1 MSRLNRQTEA
11 LLRIEIIINT
21 KFWEE
26 DIYLL
31 KDNIQREINEALQ
44 NENI

>member
-1 MSRLNRQTEA
+1 MSRLDRQTEA
-11 LLRIEIIINT
+11 LLRIEIIINK

-31 KDNIQREINEALQ
+31 KDNIQREINKALQ